1 MKITGGEVYGVDR
14 LFSKRDIY
22 VKDGLIAEGCDD
34 GEVLDASGCYV
45 VPGFVDI
52 HFHGAMGADVC
63 DGTLEAYERIGK
75 YELQNGI
82 TAMCPA
88 TLTLPVDELCKVLSL
103 GAEYAMSDHPDGADL
118 VGFNMEGPFISREKK
133 GAQNEA
139 YIMECD
145 PAIVDRFVDSSKG
158 LVKIIGLAPEVNPGF
173 REYIQA
179 VKGKIKVSLAHTGSD
194 YETAAGAIEAG
205 ASHVVHLFNAMTGL
219 NHRSPGVVGAAANY
233 DSVTCEMILD
243 GVHIHPG
250 AARAAYKMMGR
261 ERIILISDSAQGTGM
276 VDGDYTLGGLDVV
289 KEGKFCRL
297 KSDGTIAGSVSN
309 LYDVFRTAVL
319 EMNIPIEDVLDS
331 CTINPA
337 RCIGVD
343 DRYGSIE
350 TGKKADLLIID
361 KQTLKLSKIVKNGA
375 KI

>member
-1 MKITGGEVYGVDR
+1 MKITGAMVYGADR

-22 VKDGLIAEGCDD
+22 IKDGLISDGCSDD
-34 GEVLDASGCYV
+34 AVIDATGCIA

-52 HFHGAMGADVC
+52 HFHGAMGKDVC
-63 DGTLEAYERIGK
+63 DGTREAYEVIGR
-75 YELQNGI
+75 YELENGI

-88 TLTLPVDELCKVLSL
+88 TLTLPVDDLCRVLSL
-103 GAEYAMSDHPDGADL
+103 GAEYAESEHRDGADL

-133 GAQNEA
+133 GAQNEE
-139 YIMECD
+139 YIIKCD
-145 PAIVDRFVDSSKG
+145 PSVVDRFVESSRG
-158 LVKIIGLAPEVNPGF
+158 LVKIIGLAPEVNPDF
-173 REYIQA
+173 RDYIGK
-179 VKGKIKVSLAHTGSD
+179 VKDKVKVSLAHTGTD
-194 YETAAGAIEAG
+194 YETAAGAIKAG

-219 NHRSPGVVGAAANY
+219 HHRAPGLVGAAADF

-243 GVHIHPG
+243 GVHVHPA
-250 AARAAYKMMGR
+250 AARAMYRLMGR

-276 VDGDYTLGGLDVV
+276 ADGDYELGGLPVI

-319 EMNIPIEDVLDS
+319 EMDIPLEDVIDS

-337 RCIGVD
+337 RCIGAD
-343 DRYGSIE
+343 DRYGSLE
-350 TGKKADLLIID
+350 VGKKADILLID
-361 KQTLKLSKIVKNGA
+361 KESLKLHKIIKDGVE
-375 KI
+375 I

>member
-14 LFSKRDIY
+14 LFSKRDMYI
-22 VKDGLIAEGCDD
+22 KDGLIAEGCDD
-34 GEVLDASGCYV
+34 SEVLDASGCYV

-63 DGTLEAYERIGK
+63 DGTSEAYERIGK

-88 TLTLPVDELCKVLSL
+88 TLTLPVDELCNVLRL
-103 GAEYAMSDHPDGADL
+103 GAEYAESEHPGGADL

-145 PAIVDRFVDSSKG
+145 PAIVDKFVESSKG

-173 REYIQA
+173 REYIGA
-179 VKGKIKVSLAHTGSD
+179 VRDKVKVSLAHTGSD
-194 YETAAGAIEAG
+194 YETAAAAIEAG

-219 NHRSPGVVGAAANY
+219 NHRAPGVVGAAASY
-233 DSVTCEMILD
+233 DRVTCEMILD

-261 ERIILISDSAQGTGM
+261 ERIVLISDSAQGTGM

-350 TGKKADLLIID
+350 TGKNADLLIID
-361 KQTLKLSKIVKNGA
+361 KQTLKLSKIVKNGVQN
-375 KI
+375 